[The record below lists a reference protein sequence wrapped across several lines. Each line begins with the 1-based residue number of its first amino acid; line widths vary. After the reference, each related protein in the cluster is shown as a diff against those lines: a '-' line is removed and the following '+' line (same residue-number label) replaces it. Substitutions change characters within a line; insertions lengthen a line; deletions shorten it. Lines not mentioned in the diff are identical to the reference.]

1 MFKETGANPVRARR
15 RNMCNVIN
23 YQYRNWDKSLKQFE
37 KTFIIHRVGIF
48 EPIIRKQTTS
58 ASFTCKKS
66 FLGGELIMNFLSKF
80 MKSILCAVLVAVM
93 ALTVSGCGE
102 QTPITDNQQTTDR
115 IIKGEGETI
124 FNFDVTDLEG
134 STTSFEIHTDKTI
147 VGEALLELGLI
158 EGEPSEY
165 GLYVKKVNGI
175 EADFDK
181 DQTYWAFY
189 INGEYAMSGVDTTE
203 IEADTSYAF
212 KIEK

>member
-1 MFKETGANPVRARR
+1 
-15 RNMCNVIN
+15 
-23 YQYRNWDKSLKQFE
+23 
-37 KTFIIHRVGIF
+37 
-48 EPIIRKQTTS
+48 
-58 ASFTCKKS
+58 
-66 FLGGELIMNFLSKF
+66 MNFLSKF

-147 VGEALLELGLI
+147 VGETLLELGVI

-181 DQTYWAFY
+181 DQTNWAFY
-189 INGEYAMSGVDTTE
+189 FNGEYAMSGVYTTE

>member
-1 MFKETGANPVRARR
+1 M
-15 RNMCNVIN
+15 
-23 YQYRNWDKSLKQFE
+23 
-37 KTFIIHRVGIF
+37 
-48 EPIIRKQTTS
+48 
-58 ASFTCKKS
+58 KS
-66 FLGGELIMNFLSKF
+66 F
-80 MKSILCAVLVAVM
+80 LCAVLVAVM

-165 GLYVKKVNGI
+165 GLFVKKVNGI

-181 DQTYWAFY
+181 NQTYWAFY

>member
-1 MFKETGANPVRARR
+1 
-15 RNMCNVIN
+15 
-23 YQYRNWDKSLKQFE
+23 
-37 KTFIIHRVGIF
+37 
-48 EPIIRKQTTS
+48 
-58 ASFTCKKS
+58 
-66 FLGGELIMNFLSKF
+66 MNFLSKF

-181 DQTYWAFY
+181 NQTYWAFY

>member
-1 MFKETGANPVRARR
+1 
-15 RNMCNVIN
+15 
-23 YQYRNWDKSLKQFE
+23 
-37 KTFIIHRVGIF
+37 
-48 EPIIRKQTTS
+48 
-58 ASFTCKKS
+58 
-66 FLGGELIMNFLSKF
+66 MNFLSKF

-165 GLYVKKVNGI
+165 GLFVKKVNGI

-181 DQTYWAFY
+181 NQTYWAFY

>member
-1 MFKETGANPVRARR
+1 
-15 RNMCNVIN
+15 
-23 YQYRNWDKSLKQFE
+23 
-37 KTFIIHRVGIF
+37 
-48 EPIIRKQTTS
+48 
-58 ASFTCKKS
+58 
-66 FLGGELIMNFLSKF
+66 MNFLSKF